1 MYLWIKLLH
10 ILAAFVFAFL
20 HGASTKVI
28 FRLRK
33 ESEPARMAALLD
45 VSSDYLGLMY
55 GSLLVML
62 AAGIAL
68 GYMGDLWGSIWLWVS
83 LGLLILLVPAMYGM
97 ASMPLNR
104 VRKALGLPYFEKNKS
119 HPAGEPASP
128 EEITASVAALKP
140 WLMTGI
146 GYGTLLL
153 ILVLMVIKPF

>member
-119 HPAGEPASP
+119 HSAGEPASP